1 MLTMTSSSP
10 RQTSVLLSS
19 YRSSR
24 LLLAS
29 VALLFLAGCAAQ
41 APMDESGRQVGQWE
55 RQQAAVEAF
64 DTWTLVGKA
73 GLRTPQE
80 NTSANLDWNQHPH
93 YFRMLISGPFGGG
106 RNVLEGREGRFSL
119 SNSDG
124 RFEAETPE
132 ALMEEQLGWSLP
144 VTAMPNWVRGLPGD
158 PSSDS
163 ASSYQLETDELGFPS
178 HLAQDGW
185 EIDYRDWERVNDLW
199 LPRRMVM
206 QYDDVRITLV
216 VNQWQATGE

>member
-1 MLTMTSSSP
+1 MPTLMSLSP
-10 RQTSVLLSS
+10 RWPLT
-19 YRSSR
+19 RHASR
-24 LLLAS
+24 LWLAS
-29 VALLFLAGCAAQ
+29 FALLLLAGCASQ
-41 APMDESGRQVGQWE
+41 SPVDESGRQAGQWE
-55 RQQAAVEAF
+55 RQQAEVEAF
-64 DTWTLVGKA
+64 DNWTLVGKA

-80 NTSANLDWNQHPH
+80 NVSANLDWNQTPH

-144 VTAMPNWVRGLPGD
+144 VSAMPDWVRGLPGEHD
-158 PSSDS
+158 
-163 ASSYQLETDELGFPS
+163 SYQLETDELGFPS

-185 EIDYRDWERVNDLW
+185 EIDYRDWEQFEGMW
-199 LPRRMVM
+199 LPRRLIMN
-206 QYDDVRITLV
+206 YDDVRITLV
-216 VNQWQATGE
+216 VNQWQASEE

>member
-1 MLTMTSSSP
+1 MPTLTSLSP
-10 RQTSVLLSS
+10 RWPLT
-19 YRSSR
+19 RHSSR
-24 LLLAS
+24 LWFAS
-29 VALLFLAGCAAQ
+29 FALLLLAGCASQ
-41 APMDESGRQVGQWE
+41 GPVDESGRQAGQWE
-55 RQQAAVEAF
+55 RQQAEVEAF

-80 NTSANLDWNQHPH
+80 NVSANLDWNQTPY

-144 VTAMPNWVRGLPGD
+144 VSAMPDWVRGLPGEPD
-158 PSSDS
+158 NDNT
-163 ASSYQLETDELGFPS
+163 SSYQLETDELGFPS
-178 HLAQDGW
+178 HLTQDGW
-185 EIDYRDWERVNDLW
+185 EIDYRDWEQFEGMW
-199 LPRRMVM
+199 LPRRLVM
-206 QYDDVRITLV
+206 NYDDVRITLV
-216 VNQWQATGE
+216 VNQWQASEE

>member
-1 MLTMTSSSP
+1 MPTLMSFPLRSP
-10 RQTSVLLSS
+10 SLPAFPRLWVLGL
-19 YRSSR
+19 
-24 LLLAS
+24 
-29 VALLFLAGCAAQ
+29 ALLFLAGCASQ
-41 APMDESGRQVGQWE
+41 GPVDESGRQAGQWE
-55 RQQAAVEAF
+55 RQQADVAAF

-80 NTSANLDWNQHPH
+80 NVSANLDWNQTPY

-144 VTAMPNWVRGLPGD
+144 VTAMPNWVRGLPGEN
-158 PSSDS
+158 
-163 ASSYQLETDELGFPS
+163 ASYELETDELGFPS

-185 EIDYRDWERVNDLW
+185 EIDYRDWEQFEGMW
-199 LPRRMVM
+199 LPRRLIMN
-206 QYDDVRITLV
+206 YDDVRITLV
-216 VNQWQATGE
+216 VNQWQASDE